1 MGKQWYMWYTSN
13 WNNSDRVFEL
23 NLAER
28 GLYRELIDRAM
39 HNDNV
44 VPFDLTKMARR
55 LNSNPDELTKILA
68 VLIKNELVI
77 EKENGLFIPE
87 CEPRLNLIRGGRKGG
102 EKSRKNKP
110 IPKPIPKPTPKPTPN
125 QRKEKERKEKEI
137 KQQSAEVDSLFFDKI
152 DGFINSIGKV
162 SETLWRES
170 FYRSYGLKKGSL
182 SLLSKDFKDHL
193 IKQPPDF
200 LDRYDFKEFKKHLDN
215 WVRRKHQSGDLI
227 KYKKDQTQK
236 GDL

>member
-68 VLIKNELVI
+68 VLIKTELVI
-77 EKENGLFIPE
+77 EKENGLFLPE
-87 CEPRLNLIRGGRKGG
+87 CETRLNLIRGGRKGG
-102 EKSRKNKP
+102 KKSRKNKP
-110 IPKPIPKPTPKPTPN
+110 INKPTLKPINKPINKPIPKPTPN
-125 QRKEKERKEKEI
+125 QRKEKERKEKETQ
-137 KQQSAEVDSLFFDKI
+137 KKGVPFELFWNAYGKKI
-152 DGFINSIGKV
+152 NRPKAQKK
-162 SETLWRES
+162 WES
-170 FYRSYGLKKGSL
+170 FSEKTQNKILAHVSKYVLAQPDKKYR
-182 SLLSKDFKDHL
+182 KDPMTYFNNEAWNDEIIGDGMNNKPT
-193 IKQPPDF
+193 QPTPPVF
-200 LDRYDFKEFKKHLDN
+200 
-215 WVRRKHQSGDLI
+215 
-227 KYKKDQTQK
+227 
-236 GDL
+236 